1 MDVQQLARD
10 LIALRKDPMR
20 HRAHERY
27 AQLAEQFSQAI
38 EACTDS
44 AVLLEI
50 LKLDSGH
57 VLPTPTKQ
65 AIYEKLLA
73 EPSTRTAPILRA
85 FGMHLVMFGYT
96 ATDGTATHEVTQW
109 VDDLFDEADRM
120 G

>member
-1 MDVQQLARD
+1 MDARQLAQD

-27 AQLAEQFSQAI
+27 TQLAEQFSQAI

-44 AVLLEI
+44 VTLLEV

-65 AIYEKLLA
+65 MIYEKLLA
-73 EPSTRTAPILRA
+73 EPSTRTVPILRA

-96 ATDGTATHEVTQW
+96 ATDGTATYDVTGW
-109 VDDLFDEADRM
+109 VDELFNEADRM
-120 G
+120 I

>member
-1 MDVQQLARD
+1 MEVQQLAQD

-27 AQLAEQFSQAI
+27 AHLADQFAQAI
-38 EACTDS
+38 GACADAT
-44 AVLLEI
+44 VLIEVLR
-50 LKLDSGH
+50 LDSGH
-57 VLPTPTKQ
+57 VLPTLTKQ

-73 EPSTRTAPILRA
+73 NPSTRTASLLRA

-96 ATDGTATHEVTQW
+96 ETDGTALYEVTQW
-109 VDDLFDEADRM
+109 VDELFDEADQM